1 VKPVLSHQ
9 TCRPSKGS
17 GNINADKETES
28 ETAVK
33 LLEASQ
39 YLCDAYKTRVLLPSY
54 ILCRMASMPAM
65 YDRVLS
71 NQQAS
76 TSFCHVANIKPG
88 LYSCSRKPMRVVA
101 ASATQ
106 APANSVAK
114 VPVVETKEQGGG
126 PGRVFLSSTRA
137 AAGQLWGVLK
147 FFQAEEE
154 AAMSPGIDGN
164 VLGDTAKRAEQ
175 VNEVARS

>member
-1 VKPVLSHQ
+1 
-9 TCRPSKGS
+9 
-17 GNINADKETES
+17 
-28 ETAVK
+28 
-33 LLEASQ
+33 
-39 YLCDAYKTRVLLPSY
+39 
-54 ILCRMASMPAM
+54 MFAM

-71 NQQAS
+71 SQQAS
-76 TSFCHVANIKPG
+76 TSFCPVANIRPG
-88 LYSCSRKPMRVVA
+88 LYSSPRKPIRVVA

-106 APANSVAK
+106 APAHSVTK
-114 VPVVETKEQGGG
+114 VPAVEAKEQGGG

>member
-1 VKPVLSHQ
+1 
-9 TCRPSKGS
+9 
-17 GNINADKETES
+17 
-28 ETAVK
+28 
-33 LLEASQ
+33 
-39 YLCDAYKTRVLLPSY
+39 
-54 ILCRMASMPAM
+54 MPAM

-71 NQQAS
+71 SQQAS
-76 TSFCHVANIKPG
+76 TSFCHVANVRPS

-106 APANSVAK
+106 APAHSVAK
-114 VPVVETKEQGGG
+114 VPDVETKEQGGG

-154 AAMSPGIDGN
+154 AAMTSGTDSN

-175 VNEVARS
+175 VDNFTRS

>member
-1 VKPVLSHQ
+1 MS
-9 TCRPSKGS
+9 
-17 GNINADKETES
+17 
-28 ETAVK
+28 
-33 LLEASQ
+33 
-39 YLCDAYKTRVLLPSY
+39 
-54 ILCRMASMPAM
+54 AM

-71 NQQAS
+71 SQQAS
-76 TSFCHVANIKPG
+76 TSFCHVANVRPG
-88 LYSCSRKPMRVVA
+88 LYSRKPMRVVA

-106 APANSVAK
+106 APAQSVAK
-114 VPVVETKEQGGG
+114 VPAVETKEQGGG

-154 AAMSPGIDGN
+154 AAMTSGTDSN

-175 VNEVARS
+175 VNKFTRS

>member
-1 VKPVLSHQ
+1 
-9 TCRPSKGS
+9 
-17 GNINADKETES
+17 
-28 ETAVK
+28 
-33 LLEASQ
+33 
-39 YLCDAYKTRVLLPSY
+39 
-54 ILCRMASMPAM
+54 MPAM

-71 NQQAS
+71 SQQAS
-76 TSFCHVANIKPG
+76 TSFCHVANVRPS

-106 APANSVAK
+106 APAHSVTK
-114 VPVVETKEQGGG
+114 VPAVEAKEQGGG
-126 PGRVFLSSTRA
+126 PGRIFLSSTRA

-154 AAMSPGIDGN
+154 AAMTSGTDSD

-175 VNEVARS
+175 VNNFTRS